1 MLEGATVVALEIA
14 ARSVN
19 MSDRAFGRFVA
30 VIVVLRLAPAVVVGA
45 ANGRGVPGL
54 PEYAYGAPRGDTY
67 GFYAAAREFMTTWA
81 RAPIGSFAASLV
93 LLAGGAAGAWILWR
107 RGRREGAVL
116 VGTLS
121 AAVFLAV
128 WVHEMR
134 ATGAGAIGWPI
145 VWALPLFPLRVVGLL
160 GYREA
165 YYLGIAVLLVCNA
178 VTVVAT
184 ALIARRL
191 VPGRMA
197 LLAPSLLAIWPFMM
211 LHLGGS
217 GTVLYGSWLDD
228 QGLLLYS
235 EPLSTALV
243 AAGLALLVLR
253 RSDTICATFAGALLG
268 YSAVVRLSNV
278 TIVIICFVAL
288 LFARAAPSVIGFAL
302 ASAGVA
308 AIAAAFWPHGYVSLN
323 HSSLSQTAHDVF
335 SWSHVLPSWRDSTVF
350 DPWMLAILLPLAIL
364 GLYALRRQ
372 PFEAWVLGA
381 VVAATAV
388 FYSPYSFT
396 ALHPRFLFVA
406 LPSLFV
412 LEAAGAASL
421 TVVVQNALFSDLSR
435 EGRRRN

>member
-1 MLEGATVVALEIA
+1 MD
-14 ARSVN
+14 
-19 MSDRAFGRFVA
+19 DRVFKRLVA
-30 VIVVLRLAPAVVVGA
+30 VIVALRLTPAVVVA
-45 ANGRGVPGL
+45 LANGRDVPGL
-54 PEYAYGAPRGDTY
+54 PEYAYAAPIGDTY

-81 RAPIGSFAASLV
+81 RVPVVTFAASLV
-93 LLAGGAAGAWILWR
+93 LLVGGAIGTRILWR

-116 VGTLS
+116 AGILGS
-121 AAVFLAV
+121 AAFLAV

-145 VWALPLFPLRVVGLL
+145 VWALPLLPLRAVGLL
-160 GYREA
+160 GYLEA
-165 YYLGIAVLLVCNA
+165 YYLGIAVLLVCNV

-211 LHLGGS
+211 LHLGES
-217 GTVLYGSWLDD
+217 GTVVYGSWLDD

-253 RSDTICATFAGALLG
+253 RSDPVFATFAGVLLG

-288 LFARAAPSVIGFAL
+288 LLAGAAPSVIGFAL
-302 ASAGVA
+302 ASLGVST
-308 AIAAAFWPHGYVSLN
+308 IGVAFWPHGYVSTN
-323 HSSLSQTAHDVF
+323 HSTLSQTAHDVF
-335 SWSHVLPSWRDSTVF
+335 SWSYILPSWRDSTVF
-350 DPWMLAILLPLAIL
+350 DPRMLAILLPLAIL
-364 GLYALRRQ
+364 GLYSLRRQ

-381 VVAATAV
+381 VVAATVV
-388 FYSPYSFT
+388 FYSPYYYT

-421 TVVVQNALFSDLSR
+421 TVTVRDRLFR
-435 EGRRRN
+435 TA